1 MAENSAPLIPRS
13 FVYPSAKECYPP
25 CQWVLQYKGERI
37 IDDWVLRQETV
48 EKSKKYYAHFDAR
61 TDMKKAANLVT
72 DEEWVSH
79 HGFYPLIHYKKD
91 CSKYSSKGRKQK
103 ERDIC
108 YAAHLDRCILQ
119 YYCHVMNERYN
130 SRIRDLGFEDVPV
143 AYRSDLG
150 KNNIHLAK
158 QAFDFI
164 KANPNAYV
172 MIGDFTGFFDNLD
185 HQYLKR
191 QWCSLLGVGKLPPD
205 HYTVFKN
212 ITRYSTWELEDL
224 LELNGLP
231 ATSAGRKK
239 LNSQN
244 TVLTKEQYKKYRSH
258 IKKHTDPF
266 GIPQGSPI
274 SALLANVYM
283 MDVDRK
289 IKDITDQCAGLYMRY
304 SDDFMVVLPLDEAAA
319 RTAIFSIN
327 QIIESTPGLTLEPQK
342 TQIYKTDLPYIKN
355 IGETFLENADGSKR
369 VINFLG
375 FTFDGTTTT
384 LRAKT
389 VSKYYYRMYRKAH
402 TIAEN
407 PDQKGKDH
415 LYERYSERGARPS
428 GKDSGNFFT
437 YVQRAERIFGDT
449 EEIRK
454 PVKRHMAKIK
464 RALKKPHN

>member
-1 MAENSAPLIPRS
+1 
-13 FVYPSAKECYPP
+13 
-25 CQWVLQYKGERI
+25 
-37 IDDWVLRQETV
+37 
-48 EKSKKYYAHFDAR
+48 
-61 TDMKKAANLVT
+61 MKKAAKLVT
-72 DEEWVSH
+72 DAEWVSH

-91 CSKYSSKGRKQK
+91 CSKYSSKGRDPK

-119 YYCHVMNERYN
+119 YYCHVMNELYN
-130 SRIRDLGFEDVPV
+130 MRIRNLGIEDVPV

-164 KANPNAYV
+164 RNNPHAYV
-172 MIGDFTGFFDNLD
+172 MIGDFTSFFNNLD

-191 QWCSLLGVGKLPPD
+191 QWCYLLGVDQLPTD
-205 HYTVFKN
+205 HYTIFKN
-212 ITRYSTWELEDL
+212 ITRYSTWELDDL

-231 ATSAGRKK
+231 VTNAGRKK

-258 IKKHTDPF
+258 IKKNTDPF

-289 IKDITDQCAGLYMRY
+289 IKEVTDQCAGLYMRY
-304 SDDFMVVLPLDEAAA
+304 SDDFIVVLPLSEAAA
-319 RTAIFSIN
+319 RTAIFAIN
-327 QIIESTPGLTLEPQK
+327 QIIKDIPGLTLEPKK
-342 TQIYKTDLPYIKN
+342 TQIYKTDLPYIEN
-355 IGETFLENADGSKR
+355 IGKTFLESADSSKR

-375 FTFDGTTTT
+375 FAFDGTTTT

-402 TIAEN
+402 AIARN
-407 PDQKGKDH
+407 PDQKGKNH
-415 LYERYSERGARPS
+415 LYERYSERGARPT
-428 GKDSGNFFT
+428 GNDRGNFFT
-437 YVQRAERIFGDT
+437 YVQRAERILGDT

-454 PVKRHMAKIK
+454 PVKKHLAKIK
-464 RALKKPHN
+464 RALKKT

>member
-1 MAENSAPLIPRS
+1 MVQSSWCEAASAGLLHGFQKYYQI
-13 FVYPSAKECYPP
+13 
-25 CQWVLQYKGERI
+25 QYLGAGRPVGTERI
-37 IDDWVLRQETV
+37 
-48 EKSKKYYAHFDAR
+48 A
-61 TDMKKAANLVT
+61 
-72 DEEWVSH
+72 
-79 HGFYPLIHYKKD
+79 
-91 CSKYSSKGRKQK
+91 CQK
-103 ERDIC
+103 
-108 YAAHLDRCILQ
+108 
-119 YYCHVMNERYN
+119 
-130 SRIRDLGFEDVPV
+130 
-143 AYRSDLG
+143 
-150 KNNIHLAK
+150 
-158 QAFDFI
+158 
-164 KANPNAYV
+164 
-172 MIGDFTGFFDNLD
+172 
-185 HQYLKR
+185 
-191 QWCSLLGVGKLPPD
+191 
-205 HYTVFKN
+205 
-212 ITRYSTWELEDL
+212 
-224 LELNGLP
+224 
-231 ATSAGRKK
+231 
-239 LNSQN
+239 
-244 TVLTKEQYKKYRSH
+244 TVLTKEQYKRYRSH

-304 SDDFMVVLPLDEAAA
+304 SDDFMVVLPLNEAAA

-415 LYERYSERGARPS
+415 LYRQRKFLYIRSESRAYFWRY
-428 GKDSGNFFT
+428 
-437 YVQRAERIFGDT
+437 
-449 EEIRK
+449 
-454 PVKRHMAKIK
+454 
-464 RALKKPHN
+464 

>member
-1 MAENSAPLIPRS
+1 MIPRS

-37 IDDWVLRQETV
+37 IDKWILRQETV

-61 TDMKKAANLVT
+61 TDMKKTAKLVT
-72 DEEWVSH
+72 DAEWVSH
-79 HGFYPLIHYKKD
+79 HGFYPFIHYKKD

-103 ERDIC
+103 ERNIC

-119 YYCHVMNERYN
+119 YYCHEMNEQYN
-130 SRIRDLGFEDVPV
+130 ARIRDLGIEDVPV
-143 AYRSDLG
+143 AYRSDLK

-164 KANPNAYV
+164 KANPYAYV

-191 QWCSLLGVGKLPPD
+191 QWCSLLGVDQLPPD
-205 HYTVFKN
+205 HYTIFKN
-212 ITRYSTWELEDL
+212 ITRYSIWELDDL

-231 ATSAGRKK
+231 ITSAGRKK

-244 TVLTKEQYKKYRSH
+244 TVLTKEQYNKYRSH

-289 IKDITDQCAGLYMRY
+289 IKDITEQCAGLYMRY
-304 SDDFMVVLPLDEAAA
+304 SDDFLVVLPLDKAA
-319 RTAIFSIN
+319 RTAILSIN
-327 QIIESTPGLTLEPQK
+327 QIIKGTPGLTLEPKK
-342 TQIYKTDLPYIKN
+342 TQIYKTALPYIDN
-355 IGETFLENADGSKR
+355 IGETFLENADSSKR

-375 FTFDGTTTT
+375 FTFNGATTT

-402 TIAEN
+402 AIAGKS
-407 PDQKGKDH
+407 DQKGKNH
-415 LYERYSERGARPS
+415 LYERYSERGAKPS

-437 YVQRAERIFGDT
+437 YVHRAESILGDA
-449 EEIRK
+449 EEIRN
-454 PVKRHMAKIK
+454 PVKNHTAKIK
-464 RALKKPHN
+464 RALKNSQD